1 MSSFDHDILSRTIVW
16 SGFACLPIGLGL
28 FVYGFAVRSSGKAF
42 LAFALG
48 GLFLTHF
55 SWLFRHF
62 EASPEQMAANP
73 ALWTSFLPVGFG
85 IALGLGF
92 ISSLFRKEYTGGIF

>member
-1 MSSFDHDILSRTIVW
+1 MSSLFHDSLARTIVW
-16 SGFACLPIGLGL
+16 GGFACLLIGLGL
-28 FVYGFAVRSSGKAF
+28 CVYGFLVKSTAKAL

-48 GLFLTHF
+48 GLLLTHF
-55 SWLFRHF
+55 SWVFRHLG
-62 EASPEQMAANP
+62 ASGQMTADSP
-73 ALWTSFLPVGFG
+73 LWSASLPIGFG